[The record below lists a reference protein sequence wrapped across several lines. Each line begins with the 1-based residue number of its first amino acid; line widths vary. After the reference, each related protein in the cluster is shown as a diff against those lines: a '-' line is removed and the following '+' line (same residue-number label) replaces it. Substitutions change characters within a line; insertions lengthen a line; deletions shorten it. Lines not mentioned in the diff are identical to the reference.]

1 MGEVMMKQKGVIL
14 TLTILLFSLA
24 IIGLSSQLRENTRLL
39 EQNAQFVS
47 AIDRVAYKFENVQDN
62 IYDIMLNVGNMDFDS
77 NAEAI
82 WFYER
87 LPEKT
92 KKDTYQIDLDS
103 YREFVALHSDA
114 LDVNINSA
122 TIDVRDLLISP
133 YDINYTH
140 SKDKG
145 RYYNEITYSPATL
158 NFEGYFIDITLQ
170 NQDYNGI
177 ITNVKTS
184 PGSNIGLDV
193 IIRNSVKITEN
204 ELHYADVDPTKDSD
218 ITIKTSGQAHNDI
231 VITITPTGV
240 LTITNNNSVPI
251 DINSGINFGALAIEM
266 PVVELPENLVVVGAG
281 GSDYNIIKT
290 TKTANLKR
298 ARKKTGKPRRT

>member
-1 MGEVMMKQKGVIL
+1 MMKQKGVIL

-39 EQNAQFVS
+39 EQNAEFAI

-103 YREFVALHSDA
+103 YREFVFLHSDA

-122 TIDVRDLLISP
+122 TVDVRDLLVSP

-145 RYYNEITYSPATL
+145 KYYNEISYSPESL

-177 ITNVKTS
+177 IKNMKTS
-184 PGSNIGLDV
+184 PSNNINLDLV
-193 IIRNSVKITEN
+193 IRNSTKITEN
-204 ELHYADVDPTKDSD
+204 ELHYTDVDYTKTST
-218 ITIKTSGQAHNDI
+218 ITIKTSGQAQHDI
-231 VITITPTGV
+231 EITITPTGV
-240 LTITNNNSVPI
+240 LTITNNNQVPI
-251 DINSGINFGALAIEM
+251 DINSGINFGALATEM
-266 PVVELPENLVVVGAG
+266 PVVELPDNMVAVGSA
-281 GSDYNIIKT
+281 DYNIEKS
-290 TKTANLKR
+290 
-298 ARKKTGKPRRT
+298 